1 MNSNEL
7 TLLNLGNI
15 EPKPVEWLVEPI
27 IPLGKITV
35 ICGDP
40 GSGKTTFAI
49 KLASDISN
57 GINTL
62 NHAKEKCTP
71 GTVVFQSSEDSAND
85 TLRSRFSANNANLAN
100 IVFIDETNSPLSLT
114 DKRLEDAIK
123 LSKAKIV
130 VVDPLQNYL
139 PKIDMHRANEVRPV
153 FSHLAKLA
161 EKYNCAIILI
171 SHLNKGNG
179 KALYRSL
186 GSIDLIAACRSN
198 LVISAAP
205 DNPEIKIVAQAKNS
219 LAPLAASIAF
229 TIEENSKVQWVDY
242 KNISADELLE
252 SSNSK
257 YSVAQKFL
265 LVVLADSSISCKEI
279 LALAKEKD
287 ICERTLRKA
296 KKELKIKSKKK
307 KNEWVWELPI
317 DDSTD

>member
-1 MNSNEL
+1 MIANEL
-7 TLLNLGNI
+7 RILNLATI
-15 EPKPVEWLVEPI
+15 EPKPVEWLFEPI

-40 GSGKTTFAI
+40 GSGKTTFTI
-49 KLASDISN
+49 KLASDVSN

-62 NHAKEKCTP
+62 KKSEKKFTP
-71 GTVVFQSSEDSAND
+71 GTIIFQSSEDSASD
-85 TLRSRFSANNANLAN
+85 TLRTRFASNNANLEN

-123 LSKAKIV
+123 QSNAKMV
-130 VVDPLQNYL
+130 VIDPLQNYL

-153 FSHLAKLA
+153 FSHLARLA

-171 SHLNKGNG
+171 SHLNKGSG

-219 LAPLAASIAF
+219 LAPLADSIAF
-229 TIEENSKVQWVDY
+229 TIHKNSEVKWVDY
-242 KNISADELLE
+242 KNISADELFE
-252 SSNSK
+252 SSNSQ
-257 YSVAQKFL
+257 YNVAQNFL
-265 LVVLADSSISCKEI
+265 LVVLADSSISSKNI
-279 LALAKEKD
+279 LALAKEKN

-296 KKELKIKSKKK
+296 KKDLKIKSVKK
-307 KNEWVWELPI
+307 KNEWIWELPT
-317 DDSTD
+317 DDFTD